1 MAVEFCRLALTQTA
15 IATNLFPNGDCSSFT
30 IERLNTNP
38 FRGKPGKSF
47 EAQNI
52 IGGNY
57 KEVDNLHDDTRIFGA
72 SVFPVDGVADTGFS
86 PWLCSLRTRG
96 FRGRHR
102 CGVTLL
108 SGMSSEM

>member
-1 MAVEFCRLALTQTA
+1 MAVEFCRLALTTSA
-15 IATNLFPNGDCSSFT
+15 IETNLFPNGDCSSFA

-38 FRGKPGKSF
+38 FRGKPGKSL
-47 EAQNI
+47 ENI

-57 KEVDNLHDDTRIFGA
+57 KEVENLHDDTRIFGA
-72 SVFPVDGVADTGFS
+72 SVYPVDSVADTGFS